1 MLYQL
6 ILVTNLG
13 MTTTLATFNDR
24 LECLQQQGMISKTA
38 QASALCVPVQS
49 PEQVQKQMEQHMKML
64 MDMTKRME
72 TAK

>member
-13 MTTTLATFNDR
+13 MMTPLATFTDR
-24 LECLQQQGMISKTA
+24 MECIKEQGQMQKTA

-49 PEQVQKQMEQHMKML
+49 SQQVLQQMEQQTKML
-64 MDMTKRME
+64 MDFVKKLEQTK
-72 TAK
+72 